1 MLRLNSAKKPPLCHP
16 ERSEGSPRFF
26 VVPPLAGLLRM
37 TFQIVISG
45 CGLAH
50 KIKFT
55 LPFQCICCL
64 FLLVSLVSCGKPE
77 LKKNS
82 PDEVLLAPGFRLVD
96 SPQEIVPWRY
106 YYLNRVFWLQT
117 CGLPPGNC
125 ALALLLP
132 ESSLFRPFLSNPA
145 GNTAPGVALSGNSHP
160 PLFYGPECEN
170 LLQNRRYATK
180 PPLPSHKP
188 GGYSNDEDL
197 AGRSN
202 TSAGNL
208 LWQRGFYA

>member
-1 MLRLNSAKKPPLCHP
+1 MDLFASVHPKLPVCHS
-16 ERSEGSPRFF
+16 ERSEESTPNRKTKRFF
-26 VVPPLAGLLRM
+26 VASLLRM

-82 PDEVLLAPGFRLVD
+82 PDEVLLAPGFRLLD

-106 YYLNRVFWLQT
+106 YYLNRVFSSPSYRTPQGT
-117 CGLPPGNC
+117 TLPGWRFRVI
-125 ALALLLP
+125 AAAFLRTRVR
-132 ESSLFRPFLSNPA
+132 ESI
-145 GNTAPGVALSGNSHP
+145 T
-160 PLFYGPECEN
+160 E
-170 LLQNRRYATK
+170 
-180 PPLPSHKP
+180 
-188 GGYSNDEDL
+188 
-197 AGRSN
+197 
-202 TSAGNL
+202 
-208 LWQRGFYA
+208 